1 MPVFGYN
8 LCKLYTDGNQNNIT
22 YKITT
27 LGGLTG
33 PAIRMQSESVIVGL
47 NSSLL
52 ISNDGAEAAT
62 NLYIDRYTVPPVL
75 VSALTGN
82 KAVSQFFGG
91 SQWQD
96 VANGDTATGYGTS
109 GAPLVSQ
116 AYYNKEG
123 SGGSLDLAKNNFSQ
137 TAFPSAA
144 RTATTTSSTLYNR
157 NGSGIFYILDITAVG
172 GGGDTIT
179 PRVQGID
186 SISDNVYDI
195 EIGSSRSG
203 TGTFPSCVYPA
214 VTDTDGQL
222 VSKQDT
228 PIPREY
234 VIKVS
239 ASASSSFTYSIS
251 VVTIL

>member
-1 MPVFGYN
+1 
-8 LCKLYTDGNQNNIT
+8 
-22 YKITT
+22 
-27 LGGLTG
+27 
-33 PAIRMQSESVIVGL
+33 MQSQSVIVGL
-47 NSSLL
+47 NSNLL
-52 ISNDGAEAAT
+52 ISNNGAETAT

-109 GAPLVSQ
+109 GVPVS
-116 AYYNKEG
+116 ALGYYNTEG
-123 SGGSLDLAKNNFSQ
+123 TGGSIDAAKNNFSQ
-137 TAFPSAA
+137 VCLPSAS
-144 RTATTTSSTLYNR
+144 RTDTVTSSTLYNR
-157 NGSGIFYILDITAVG
+157 NGRGIYYILSISAVG

-186 SISDNVYDI
+186 SISEDVWDL

-203 TGTFPSCVYPA
+203 IGTFPSCVYPA
-214 VTDTDGQL
+214 VEDKDAQL
-222 VSKQDT
+222 VSKNDV

>member
-1 MPVFGYN
+1 
-8 LCKLYTDGNQNNIT
+8 
-22 YKITT
+22 
-27 LGGLTG
+27 
-33 PAIRMQSESVIVGL
+33 MQSQSVIVGL
-47 NSSLL
+47 NSNLL
-52 ISNDGAEAAT
+52 ISNNGAETAT

-109 GAPLVSQ
+109 AIPLVSQ

-123 SGGSLDLAKNNFSQ
+123 SGGSLDAAKNNFSQ
-137 TAFPSAA
+137 VVFPSAA
-144 RTATTTSSTLYNR
+144 RTDTVTSSTIKNYNGR
-157 NGSGIFYILDITAVG
+157 GIFYILDITSVPG
-172 GGGDTIT
+172 GGETIT

-186 SISDNVYDI
+186 SISENVYDI

-203 TGTFPSCVYPA
+203 TGTFPSCIYPGA
-214 VTDTDGQL
+214 SDKDSQL
-222 VSKQDT
+222 VSENDIPT
-228 PIPREY
+228 PFQY
-234 VIKVS
+234 VIKMS
-239 ASASSSFTYSIS
+239 ASASGSFTYSLS